1 MRNILAIGLFI
12 IGCLFVVSCQEED
25 TSLQGKMGYLRLDV
39 AAVSSTNTKSA
50 VPENYNPKQL
60 HVEIKDASGN
70 IVKHTDN
77 FDLEWKGE
85 KMMLS
90 PGNYTI
96 AASSNGFDGNASGE
110 GIPYYTGSTTVT
122 IPADGSLVSASIVC
136 RLANVKV
143 TFRFDTSVLS
153 VFKSLAME
161 VVSSVSG
168 VSSQSAT
175 CSSTERV
182 VYFPVGDLTVRTA
195 VTNMAGTTF
204 PALEKTITGVKAR
217 DHYILNC
224 KLGDSGNSG
233 ITVEADDS
241 EKEYTYTIKVP
252 TVASTRLGA
261 ETPAVLWSRFAHLEG
276 SILSKSESFVPDPN
290 AMRFEWKKKDD
301 ANWNTLASTQE
312 GENYKAILTGLEP
325 GTVYTYRL
333 VYNKESDRYASDEVM
348 FTTENATVLYNG
360 GFEDWF
366 ERTNPG
372 QGLVGTTTT
381 KTWFAT
387 SEEEYNKVGIYWDS
401 SNQGTTMG
409 LGGTV
414 NINPTQPNS
423 EKKHSGSTSAEL
435 KSQYKVKFAAAS
447 LYTGSFGGLVGMDG
461 AKIDFGRPFTARPTQ
476 LTGWFQ
482 YTPVPINNVGKN
494 QPANTVKEGDTDL
507 WSAYIVLTNGT
518 YQLNNTDMAGTSKD
532 FASILRNGKD
542 ASGFDVIAYGVLPD
556 AECVASS
563 KWKQF
568 TIDLTYRN
576 LVEKPTHIIIVF
588 SSSKYGDYFTGGSTD
603 DGGSTLYLDDLEFIY
618 GDSPKL
624 LGAE

>member
-1 MRNILAIGLFI
+1 MKKIFFLLLSVVILSA
-12 IGCLFVVSCQEED
+12 CQEED

-85 KMMLS
+85 EMMLP

-261 ETPAVLWSRFAHLEG
+261 ETPAVLWSRFVHLEG

-290 AMRFEWKKKDD
+290 AMIFEWKKKDD

-333 VYNKESDRYASDEVM
+333 VYNKESDPYASDEVM
-348 FTTENATVLYNG
+348 FTTDTEVALYNG
-360 GFEDWF
+360 SFEFWSQSGKTWYPGSSAEAGNTTSF
-366 ERTNPG
+366 WNTSNPG
-372 QGLVGTTTT
+372 TSQGLGAMGGAVNSTTGVTD
-381 KTWFAT
+381 F
-387 SEEEYNKVGIYWDS
+387 VH
-401 SNQGTTMG
+401 
-409 LGGTV
+409 GGTYAAKLQS
-414 NINPTQPNS
+414 T
-423 EKKHSGSTSAEL
+423 EKVS
-435 KSQYKVKFAAAS
+435 VFAAAS
-447 LYTGSFGGLVGMDG
+447 LYTGSFLGLEGMS
-461 AKIDFGRPFTARPTQ
+461 ANMEFGKGFNARPIA
-476 LTGWFQ
+476 LKGYYK
-482 YTPVPINNVGKN
+482 YTPAVINKVDRVPNGVTIKAGETLDQCAIFIALAKKSFTFNNKNEDEYINYVDD
-494 QPANTVKEGDTDL
+494 PD
-507 WSAYIVLTNGT
+507 I
-518 YQLNNTDMAGTSKD
+518 
-532 FASILRNGKD
+532 
-542 ASGFDVIAYGVLPD
+542 IAYGELLSGAATEGDGYVEFNIPLKYK
-556 AECVASS
+556 S
-563 KWKQF
+563 
-568 TIDLTYRN
+568 LTD
-576 LVEKPTHIIIVF
+576 KPTHIIVVC
-588 SSSKYGDYFTGGSTD
+588 SSSKYGDYMTGGVGSILYVD
-603 DGGSTLYLDDLEFIY
+603 DFSFIY
-618 GDSPKL
+618 EGEP
-624 LGAE
+624 AIW

>member
-1 MRNILAIGLFI
+1 MKKIFFLLLSVVILSA
-12 IGCLFVVSCQEED
+12 CQEED

-39 AAVSSTNTKSA
+39 TAVSSTNTKSA

-70 IVKHTDN
+70 IVKRTDN
-77 FDLEWKGE
+77 FDLEWKGKE
-85 KMMLS
+85 VMLS

-122 IPADGSLVSASIVC
+122 IPVDGSSVSASIVC

-143 TFRFDTSVLS
+143 TFRFDTSVLN

-168 VSSQSAT
+168 VLPQSAT

-204 PALEKTITGVKAR
+204 PALERPITGVKAR

-241 EKEYTYTIKVP
+241 EKEYTYTFEVP

-276 SILSKSESFVPDPN
+276 SILSKSESFVPDPS
-290 AMRFEWKKKDD
+290 AMRFEWKKKEDV
-301 ANWNTLASTQE
+301 NWNTLASTQE

-325 GTVYTYRL
+325 GTAYTYRL

-348 FTTENATVLYNG
+348 FTTATEVALYNG
-360 GFEDWF
+360 SFELWSQSGKTWYPGSSAEAGNTTSF
-366 ERTNPG
+366 WNTSNPG
-372 QGLVGTTTT
+372 TSQGLGAIGGAVNPTTGVTD
-381 KTWFAT
+381 
-387 SEEEYNKVGIYWDS
+387 VVH
-401 SNQGTTMG
+401 
-409 LGGTV
+409 GGTYAARLQS
-414 NINPTQPNS
+414 T
-423 EKKHSGSTSAEL
+423 EKVS
-435 KSQYKVKFAAAS
+435 VFAAAS
-447 LYTGSFGGLVGMDG
+447 LYTGSFLGLDGMS
-461 AKIDFGRPFTARPTQ
+461 ANMEFGKGFNARPIA
-476 LTGWFQ
+476 LKG
-482 YTPVPINNVGKN
+482 YYKYIPAVINKVDRVPNGVTIKAGETLDQCAIFIALAKKSFTFNNKNEDEYINYVDD
-494 QPANTVKEGDTDL
+494 PD
-507 WSAYIVLTNGT
+507 I
-518 YQLNNTDMAGTSKD
+518 
-532 FASILRNGKD
+532 
-542 ASGFDVIAYGVLPD
+542 IAYGELLSGAATEGDGYVEFNIPLKYK
-556 AECVASS
+556 S
-563 KWKQF
+563 
-568 TIDLTYRN
+568 LTD
-576 LVEKPTHIIIVF
+576 KPTHIIVVC
-588 SSSKYGDYFTGGSTD
+588 SSSKYGDYMTGGVGSILYVD
-603 DGGSTLYLDDLEFIY
+603 DFSFIY
-618 GDSPKL
+618 EGEP
-624 LGAE
+624 AIW

>member
-1 MRNILAIGLFI
+1 MKKIFFLLLSVVILSA
-12 IGCLFVVSCQEED
+12 CQEED

-70 IVKHTDN
+70 IVKRTDN
-77 FDLEWKGE
+77 FDLEWKGKE
-85 KMMLS
+85 MMLS

-110 GIPYYTGSTTVT
+110 GIPYYMGSTTVT
-122 IPADGSLVSASIVC
+122 IPADGSSVSASIVC

-168 VSSQSAT
+168 VLPQSAT
-175 CSSTERV
+175 CSPTERV

-204 PALEKTITGVKAR
+204 PALEKPITGVKAR

-224 KLGDSGNSG
+224 KLGDFGNGG

-241 EKEYTYTIKVP
+241 EKEYTYTFEVP

-276 SILSKSESFVPDPN
+276 SILSKSESFVPDPS

-301 ANWNTLASTQE
+301 PNWNTLASTQE
-312 GENYKAILTGLEP
+312 GEKYKATLTGLES
-325 GTVYTYRL
+325 GTAYTYRL
-333 VYNKESDRYASDEVM
+333 VYNKESDQYASDEVM
-348 FTTENATVLYNG
+348 FTTES
-360 GFEDWF
+360 
-366 ERTNPG
+366 
-372 QGLVGTTTT
+372 TTPLPYGNMDTWNKSD
-381 KTWFAT
+381 KTWYLGAVRSF
-387 SEEEYNKVGIYWDS
+387 WDS
-401 SNQGTTMG
+401 SNPGTTTG
-409 LGGTV
+409 AGALV
-414 NINPTQPNS
+414 NVNPTQGNS
-423 EKKHSGSTSAEL
+423 EKVHTSGGKSAEL
-435 KSQYKVKFAAAS
+435 KSQYASALGIGKFAAAS
-447 LYTGSFGGLVGMDG
+447 LYAGAFNSLVGTNG
-461 AKIDFGRPFTARPTQ
+461 AKIDFGCPFTGRPTQ

-482 YTPVPINNVGKN
+482 YSTGAIDYVQSGLPVGK
-494 QPANTVKEGDTDL
+494 GDTDL
-507 WSAYIVLTNGT
+507 WSAYIVLTNGK

-532 FASILRNGKD
+532 FMSILESGKPD
-542 ASGFDVIAYGVLPD
+542 ASGFDVIAYGALPD
-556 AECVASS
+556 VECVASS
-563 KWKQF
+563 EWKQF
-568 TIDLTYRN
+568 TINLTYRN
-576 LVEKPTHIIIVF
+576 LVEKPTHVIIVF
-588 SSSKYGDYFTGGSTD
+588 SSSKYGDYFTGSTS
-603 DGGSTLYLDDLEFIY
+603 STLYLDDLELIY

-624 LGAE
+624 LGSGN

>member
-1 MRNILAIGLFI
+1 MKRLYVLLFSL
-12 IGCLFVVSCQEED
+12 CLLMACQEED

-85 KMMLS
+85 EMMLS

-96 AASSNGFDGNASGE
+96 VASSNGFDGNASGE

-122 IPADGSLVSASIVC
+122 IPSDGSSVSASIVC

-168 VSSQSAT
+168 VLPQSAT
-175 CSSTERV
+175 CSPTERV

-204 PALEKTITGVKAR
+204 PALEKPITGVKAR

-224 KLGDSGNSG
+224 KLGDFGNGG

-241 EKEYTYTIKVP
+241 EKEYTYTFEVP

-301 ANWNTLASTQE
+301 ANWNTLVSTQE

-325 GTVYTYRL
+325 GTAYTYRL
-333 VYNKESDRYASDEVM
+333 VYNKENDQYASEEVM
-348 FTTENATVLYNG
+348 FTTESATALYNG
-360 GFEDWF
+360 GFEDWYS
-366 ERTNPG
+366 RHNTK
-372 QGLVGTTTT
+372 QGIFGNKETD
-381 KTWFAT
+381 TWFAA
-387 SEEEYNKVGIYWDS
+387 SEAVYNAGGNFWDS

-409 LGGTV
+409 TGATV
-414 NINPTQPNS
+414 NVNNTVPFSNS
-423 EKKHSGSTSAEL
+423 VHSGSKASEL
-435 KSQYKVKFAAAS
+435 KSISAGIGSIVKFAAAS
-447 LYTGSFGGLVGMDG
+447 LYSGAFSELVGTDG
-461 AKIDFGRPFTARPTQ
+461 AKINFGQPFTARPTQ

-482 YTPVPINNVGKN
+482 YSTGAIDYAQSGLPVGK
-494 QPANTVKEGDTDL
+494 GDTDL
-507 WSAYIVLTNGT
+507 WSAYIVLTNGK

-532 FASILRNGKD
+532 FMSILESGKPD

-556 AECVASS
+556 VECVASS
-563 KWKQF
+563 GWKQF

-588 SSSKYGDYFTGGSTD
+588 SSSKYGDYFTGSTK
-603 DGGSTLYLDDLEFIY
+603 STLYLDDLELIY

-624 LGAE
+624 LGSGN

>member
-12 IGCLFVVSCQEED
+12 IACLFVVSCKEED

-39 AAVSSTNTKSA
+39 ATVSSTNTKSA

-70 IVKHTDN
+70 IVKRTDN

-85 KMMLS
+85 EMMLP

-96 AASSNGFDGNASGE
+96 SASSNGFDGNASGE

-122 IPADGSLVSASIVC
+122 IPVDGSSVSASIVC

-143 TFRFDTSVLS
+143 TFRFDASVLN
-153 VFKSLAME
+153 VFRSLAME
-161 VVSSVSG
+161 VSSSVSG
-168 VSSQSAT
+168 VDSQLAS
-175 CSSTERV
+175 CSVTERV
-182 VYFPVGDLTVRTA
+182 VYFPVGDLTVKTS
-195 VTNMAGTTF
+195 VTNMAGTPF
-204 PALEKTITGVKAR
+204 PALEKPITGVKAR

-224 KLGDSGNSG
+224 KLGDSGNGG

-241 EKEYTYTIKVP
+241 EKEYTYTFEVP
-252 TVASTRLGA
+252 TVASTQLGV

-276 SILSKSESFVPDPN
+276 SILSKSESFVPDPS

-301 ANWNTLASTQE
+301 ANWNTLAPTQE
-312 GENYKAILTGLEP
+312 GEKYKATLTSLEP
-325 GTVYTYRL
+325 GTEYTYRL
-333 VYNKESDRYASDEVM
+333 VYNKESDQYASDEVM

-360 GFEDWF
+360 GLEDWF
-366 ERTNPG
+366 ERTNKG
-372 QGLVGTTTT
+372 QGLIGTTTT

-447 LYTGSFGGLVGMDG
+447 LYTGSFGGLVDMNG
-461 AKIDFGRPFTARPTQ
+461 AKINFGQPFTARPTQ

-482 YTPVPINNVGKN
+482 YSTGTIDYAQSGLPVGK
-494 QPANTVKEGDTDL
+494 GDTDL
-507 WSAYIVLTNGT
+507 WSAYIVLTNGK
-518 YQLNNTDMAGTSKD
+518 YQLNNTDMVGTSKD
-532 FASILRNGKD
+532 FMSILESGKPD
-542 ASGFDVIAYGVLPD
+542 ASGFDVIAYGALPD
-556 AECVASS
+556 VECVASS
-563 KWKQF
+563 EWKQF

-588 SSSKYGDYFTGGSTD
+588 SSSKYGDYFTGST
-603 DGGSTLYLDDLEFIY
+603 SSMLYLDDLELIY

-624 LGAE
+624 LGSGN

>member
-1 MRNILAIGLFI
+1 MKRLYVLLFSL
-12 IGCLFVVSCQEED
+12 CLLMACQEED

-85 KMMLS
+85 KMMLP

-175 CSSTERV
+175 CSSAERV

-204 PALEKTITGVKAR
+204 PALEKTITGVKVR

-312 GENYKAILTGLEP
+312 GDIYKAILTGLEP
-325 GTVYTYRL
+325 GTAYTYRL
-333 VYNKESDRYASDEVM
+333 VYNKESDQYASDEVM
-348 FTTENATVLYNG
+348 FKTESATALYNG
-360 GFEDWF
+360 ALDDWAYKSVGVTKK
-366 ERTNPG
+366 ECWYPVTEEVLNGDGYWDTSNPG
-372 QGLVGTTTT
+372 GAKYIGSNTIASTT
-381 KTWFAT
+381 
-387 SEEEYNKVGIYWDS
+387 V
-401 SNQGTTMG
+401 
-409 LGGTV
+409 V
-414 NINPTQPNS
+414 
-423 EKKHSGSTSAEL
+423 HTSAG
-435 KSQYKVKFAAAS
+435 KSAQLSSKYAVVKFAAAS
-447 LYTGSFGGLVGMDG
+447 MYTGKFNSLVGTNG

-563 KWKQF
+563 EWKQF

-603 DGGSTLYLDDLEFIY
+603 DGGSTLYLDDLELIY